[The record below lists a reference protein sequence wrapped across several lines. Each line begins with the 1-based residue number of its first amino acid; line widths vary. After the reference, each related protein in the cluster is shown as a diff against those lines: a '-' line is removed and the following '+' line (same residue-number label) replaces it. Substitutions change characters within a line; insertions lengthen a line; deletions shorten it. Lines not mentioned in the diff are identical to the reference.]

1 MDILTQVQSLVTDH
15 AVTIG
20 LCLLVAVVLAGVAW
34 FSMSRLGSSS
44 KSNVLVNQARV
55 NQAEMPPGEQP
66 VQNQGQEHVEEAND
80 LQAQPQA
87 STDE

>member
-1 MDILTQVQSLVTDH
+1 
-15 AVTIG
+15 
-20 LCLLVAVVLAGVAW
+20 
-34 FSMSRLGSSS
+34 MSRLGSSS